1 MTTNDNAV
9 LKVSNA
15 RFYIAPVGTARPTTL
30 ADMKAPAAPW
40 KEMGNTS
47 LDQIFQISS
56 QGGEVTNLGSVQN
69 PNLRQS
75 ISPRTESFGI
85 NLLEWTEESLK
96 LYYGANAVVLV
107 DGAIEAPTTPVPT
120 EAAFFVA
127 LYDGENVAGFYAA
140 KSSIFRSDDIAIS
153 DTNSLSHLPIKVTA
167 LNNQGAASAITV
179 VPPKIDKR
187 AATATA
193 TVSSGGVTSV
203 AVTDGG
209 NGYAT
214 APAVSFAGAG
224 SGAAATATIVGG
236 KVTSISVTSAGT
248 GYTTAPTVTVAAP
261 AA

>member
-1 MTTNDNAV
+1 MSTNDNAV

-30 ADMKAPAAPW
+30 EAMKAPAAPW

-47 LDQIFQISS
+47 LDQIFSLTS
-56 QGGEVTNLGSVQN
+56 QGGEVTNLGSIQN

-96 LYYGANAVVLV
+96 LYYGANAVVLP
-107 DGAIEAPTTPVPT
+107 DGAIEAPTNPVPT

-140 KSSIFRSDDIAIS
+140 KSSIFRSEDIAIS
-153 DTNSLSHLPIKVTA
+153 DTNSLSQLPIRITA
-167 LNNQGAASAITV
+167 LNNSGAASAITI
-179 VPPKIDKR
+179 VPPKVDKR
-187 AATATA
+187 AATAVA
-193 TVSSGGVTSV
+193 SVSSGGVTAV

-209 NGYAT
+209 NGYST
-214 APAVSFAGAG
+214 APEVTFSGDG
-224 SGAAATATIVGG
+224 TGAAATATIVGG
-236 KVTSISVTSAGT
+236 KVTAISVTSAGT

-261 AA
+261 A

>member
-9 LKVSNA
+9 LKVSLA
-15 RFYIAPVGTARPTTL
+15 RFYKAPVGTARPITL
-30 ADMKAPAAPW
+30 ATMKNPPAPW
-40 KEMGNTS
+40 QEMGNTS
-47 LDQIFQISS
+47 LDQIFQITST
-56 QGGEVTNLGSVQN
+56 GGEVTGLGSAQN

-85 NLLEWTEESLK
+85 NLLEWTEDSLK
-96 LYYGANAVVLV
+96 LYYGANSVVLP

-140 KSSIFRSDDIAIS
+140 KSSIFRSEDVAIA
-153 DTNSLSHLPIKVTA
+153 DTNSLSALPIKVTA
-167 LNNQGAASAITV
+167 LNSQGAASAITI

-193 TVSSGGVTSV
+193 TVGSGGVTSV
-203 AVTDGG
+203 AVVDGG
-209 NGYAT
+209 NGYST
-214 APAVSFAGAG
+214 APAVTFAGPG

-236 KVTSISVTSAGT
+236 KVTSISVTTAGT
-248 GYTTAPTVTVAAP
+248 GYSTAPNVTIAAP
-261 AA
+261 A